1 MPNID
6 DMSLT
11 PLLLQSEPCGE
22 VSSTAADE
30 HNLTK
35 LGLRVLGTRAVLA
48 CGQSGGWRT
57 GVK

>member
-1 MPNID
+1 MPNIN
-6 DMSLT
+6 DMPFT

-30 HNLTK
+30 HNLAK

-48 CGQSGGWRT
+48 CG
-57 GVK
+57 